1 MPAPRYRP
9 LRADEKAWLLQW
21 ARRSIEGHLAGQAP
35 DESALEVP
43 LGCQQHLAC
52 FLSLHGTDAQLRGS
66 MGALERRQP
75 LWRQV
80 GQVAVAAAV
89 RDPRFRPLTLAE
101 LEHTVVE
108 VVCLTPPEPVRPEAV
123 RPGRDGVWVE
133 QGASRGVLLPAPPRE
148 GGTWAREAYLGE
160 ACRRAGLPPESWRR
174 ADVTLAR
181 FAAESFSEAERL
193 Q

>member
-1 MPAPRYRP
+1 MPTPRYRP
-9 LRADEKAWLLQW
+9 LRSEDKAWLLRR
-21 ARRSIEGHLAGQAP
+21 ARQCIEAHLAGQP
-35 DESALEVP
+35 PPEDGEHDVP

-66 MGALERRQP
+66 MGALERHEP

-101 LEHTVVE
+101 LDRTVVE
-108 VVCLTPPEPVRPEAV
+108 LVCLSPPEPVTPQAV

-133 QGASRGVLLPAPPRE
+133 AGASRGVLLPAPTP
-148 GGTWAREAYLGE
+148 GE
-160 ACRRAGLPPESWRR
+160 AWDLEGYLAEACKRAGLEPDAWRR
-174 ADVTLAR
+174 PDVALSR
-181 FAAESFSEAERL
+181 FGTEVFSEAERL

>member
-1 MPAPRYRP
+1 MSVPSYRA
-9 LRADEKAWLLQW
+9 LRPDEKAWLLQW
-21 ARRSIEGHLAGQAP
+21 ARRNIEGHLCGPMPAEA
-35 DESALEVP
+35 DLEVP

-66 MGALERRQP
+66 MGALERHEP

-101 LEHTVVE
+101 LDHTVLE
-108 VVCLTPPEPVRPEAV
+108 IVCLTPPEATTPQGV
-123 RPGRDGVWVE
+123 RPGKDGVWVE
-133 QGASRGVLLPAPPRE
+133 HGASRGVLLPAPAGDGRAWE
-148 GGTWAREAYLGE
+148 LESYLAE
-160 ACRRAGLPPESWRR
+160 ACRRAGLEPHAWRR
-174 ADVTLAR
+174 RDVTLAR
-181 FAAESFSEAERL
+181 FATDAFSEAERL